1 MYMSERRIE
10 PRMMCADLVDVT
22 WRDTKN
28 NERRTIANLE
38 DISISGACLQVDE
51 ELPLGTPV
59 EITYP
64 TGALAGVVKYCV
76 YREIGFFLGVEF
88 EDQKKWNALRFKPQY
103 MFDPRQLMDVEP
115 EPVHAIVHT
124 TH

>member
-1 MYMSERRIE
+1 
-10 PRMMCADLVDVT
+10 MCADLVDVT
-22 WRDTKN
+22 WRDGKN
-28 NERRTIANLE
+28 QMRRTIANLE

-59 EITYP
+59 EISYP
-64 TGALAGVVKYCV
+64 NGALAGVVKYCV
-76 YREIGFFLGVEF
+76 YREIGFFLGVQF

-103 MFDPRQLMDVEP
+103 MFDPRQLMDGEGEV
-115 EPVHAIVHT
+115 VQAVSHT

>member
-1 MYMSERRIE
+1 
-10 PRMMCADLVDVT
+10 MCADLVDIT
-22 WRDTKN
+22 WRDQKN
-28 NERRTIANLE
+28 KDRRTIANLE

-59 EITYP
+59 EISYP
-64 TGALAGVVKYCV
+64 NGVMAGVVKYCV
-76 YREIGFFLGVEF
+76 YREIGFFLGVQF

-103 MFDPRQLMDVEP
+103 MFDPRQLIDAEP
-115 EPVHAIVHT
+115 EQVQSISHT